1 MLIPISEGA
10 KLAGIS
16 KSALFKAIKR
26 GAVSGIRDEVSGE
39 WRIDVSELER
49 VYPLK
54 QPSARNDVSDEVGY
68 SSANNVIAE
77 WDRERQHFESRI
89 LSLESERDYLRQALQ
104 TESDERRHLTRLLTQ
119 VQPSAESLE
128 QRQRVPW
135 PLYVIALSTLIAAGI
150 AVWHVIGTTQ
160 Q

>member
-10 KLAGIS
+10 RLAGIS

-26 GAVSGIRDEVSGE
+26 GTVSGVRDEVSGE
-39 WRIDVSELER
+39 WRIQVSELER

-54 QPSARNDVSDEVGY
+54 QLAQQDDVSAEVGH
-68 SSANNVIAE
+68 SQSHNVSAD
-77 WDRERQHFESRI
+77 WGRERQHFESRI
-89 LSLESERDYLRQALQ
+89 SSLESERDYLRQALQ
-104 TESDERRHLTRLLTQ
+104 TESDERRQLTRLLTQ
-119 VQPSAESLE
+119 VQPSAESAQ

-150 AVWHVIGTTQ
+150 AVWHVIGNAQ